1 MWLTHNR
8 ARRWNG
14 RWNPAWD
21 VGQGAGSGIGS
32 DHKSEFE
39 SESKAVA
46 IAGFESGEPIE
57 SLFQELHDG
66 NTLPEELP
74 ALMASAYREQY
85 WVVLSN
91 RRLKQSL
98 GSVSIEVREKNSG

>member
-46 IAGFESGEPIE
+46 GSESECLTPNGKAYANPNQKFDANALGGPI
-57 SLFQELHDG
+57 
-66 NTLPEELP
+66 
-74 ALMASAYREQY
+74 
-85 WVVLSN
+85 
-91 RRLKQSL
+91 
-98 GSVSIEVREKNSG
+98 